1 MIVRYTRRAQ
11 HDLQSILKYIDE
23 RSPRG
28 ASNVKL
34 AIKRAIDMIGENP
47 GVGHPTGK
55 GATRGMA
62 IGRYP
67 YLVYWTIEANEVWVI
82 HIRHGAR
89 KPWRG

>member
-11 HDLQSILKYIDE
+11 HDLQNILKYIDE

-47 GVGHPTGK
+47 GVGHPTGE
-55 GATRGMA
+55 GATRDGHRP
-62 IGRYP
+62 ISFPCLLDDR
-67 YLVYWTIEANEVWVI
+67 
-82 HIRHGAR
+82 RQ
-89 KPWRG
+89 

>member
-11 HDLQSILKYIDE
+11 DDLQTILKYIVE

-47 GVGHPTGK
+47 SVGHPTGK
-55 GATRGMA
+55 GATRGIA
-62 IGRYP
+62 VGRYP
-67 YLVYWTIEANEVWVI
+67 
-82 HIRHGAR
+82 
-89 KPWRG
+89 